1 MVLAHHKLVLAVALV
16 VTVIAGFFAAKLP
29 IESDLRNLLPKD
41 HPVVHNLE
49 DVEKRVGSIGSV
61 NVVVKGGTPE
71 ARHAFADALG
81 AEFSGDPLLET
92 VDFKLDTDFFLV
104 HALYYLSDEEF
115 EDLEERFAAWQHYEV
130 CTAAPDLCTEDPD
143 PDAEK
148 RLSKF
153 IEDKKAE
160 AGERVGF
167 KDYYE
172 SEEHS
177 ALVVL
182 MSPIKPSSDFDFS
195 VEITE
200 TYRQRVADLFEGKG
214 ADGPTAWSQTDM
226 SYNIVGPYVA
236 KADEHSAV
244 ARDVFRSGAV
254 ALGFVLVVLLVLF
267 RSLRAVYTLCIPLLC
282 GVAWSL
288 GATYAVLGHLN
299 IMTSLISSVVMG
311 MGIDAGIHFLSR
323 ARIEREQHDD
333 HESIRRAFRILTGP
347 LLVASLTT
355 VGAFFVMAIS
365 DFTAFREFGIIAAM
379 GVLFC
384 LLAMLSV
391 FPALLAW
398 VGIKPRKKSLPTK
411 PLGASILLAKPGLV
425 FGALVALTVASFA
438 GYDRFRE
445 EPIEESARGI
455 MSDKV
460 LADLMPDVALIS
472 DIFGKDVHAGVYVTD
487 SYEEAERVYYEAS
500 ARLEANQRMGTSVV
514 ADLMA
519 APELMPRPE
528 IDQKQRRRRIDLLT
542 EDFSDTIWERLGV
555 DPPEGSD
562 AEFDDFDEPAA
573 DDSESKLTKEE
584 GELLKKMLEAQPF
597 GLNDLPP
604 EILDKAQGED
614 GSYPI
619 FAYPDFDAANV
630 RMGQVFLEET
640 EAYTGG
646 DADGLYVGETTVY
659 ASLYRLLQEVTPV
672 TLGMAAV
679 LVIALVFWQLR
690 NIGQTALTV
699 MPLLLA
705 GWWLLACMGFFD
717 FKFTLLNV
725 PILTAVIGIGV
736 DNGVYLTAA
745 IRRRSKE
752 DGALSRSVAETG
764 RAIMA
769 ATATTAGGF
778 AAFLVADSGGLRSIG
793 VLSVV
798 GISLAAAAAL
808 LVLPTI
814 SALVERREERRDEVE
829 RNGGGGSPPADSQ

>member
-1 MVLAHHKLVLAVALV
+1 MVLAHHKLILLVAAVLTL
-16 VTVIAGFFAAKLP
+16 ISGFFAAKLP
-29 IESDLRNLLPKD
+29 IESDLRNLLPRT
-41 HPVVHNLE
+41 HPVVQNLE
-49 DVEKRVGSIGSV
+49 DVEERVGSIGSI

-71 ARHAFADALG
+71 ARHAFTEALAG
-81 AEFSGDPLLET
+81 EFEGDPMLESI
-92 VDFKLDTDFFLV
+92 DYRLDTDFFLV

-130 CTAAPDLCTEDPD
+130 CTAAPDICTEDPD
-143 PDAEK
+143 PDAEA

-153 IEDKKAE
+153 IENKKTE
-160 AGERVGF
+160 ATDRVGF
-167 KDYYE
+167 RDYYE
-172 SEEHS
+172 SEEHQ

-182 MSPIKPSSDFDFS
+182 MSPNVPSSDFDFS
-195 VEITE
+195 VKITD
-200 TYRQRVADLFEGKG
+200 TYRERVADLFATKG
-214 ADGPTAWSQTDM
+214 AWAGTDM
-226 SYNIVGPYVA
+226 DYNIVGPYVA
-236 KADEHSAV
+236 KADEHRAV

-254 ALGFVLVVLLVLF
+254 ALAFVLVVLFSLF
-267 RSLRAVYTLCIPLLC
+267 RSLRAVYTLVIPLLC

-299 IMTSLISSVVMG
+299 LMTSLISSVVMG

-323 ARIEREQHDD
+323 ARIEREEHDD
-333 HESIRRAFRILTGP
+333 HESIRRSFRVLTGP

-365 DFTAFREFGIIAAM
+365 DFIAFREFGIIAAM
-379 GVLFC
+379 GVIFC

-398 VGIKPRKKSLPTK
+398 VGIKPRKKSLPSR
-411 PLGASILLAKPGLV
+411 PVGASLLLAKPGLV
-425 FGALVALTVASFA
+425 FGVLVALTVASVA
-438 GYDRFRE
+438 GFDRWRE
-445 EPIEESARGI
+445 EPIEQSARGI
-455 MSDKV
+455 MSDTV

-472 DIFGKDVHAGVYVTD
+472 DIFGKDIHAGVYVTD
-487 SYEEAERVYYEAS
+487 SYEEAERIYYEAS
-500 ARLEANQRMGTSVV
+500 GRLEANQRMGTSVV
-514 ADLMA
+514 ADLTA
-519 APELMPRPE
+519 APELMPHPE
-528 IDQKQRRRRIDLLT
+528 IDLEQRRRRIDLLT
-542 EDFSDTIWERLGV
+542 EDFSETIWERLGV
-555 DPPEGSD
+555 DPPTGTD
-562 AEFDDFDEPAA
+562 EFDDLDDLDEFDDPPPSQENA
-573 DDSESKLTKEE
+573 DSKLTKEE
-584 GELLKKMLEAQPF
+584 AELLKKMLEAEPF
-597 GLNDLPP
+597 VLDDLPP
-604 EILDKAQGED
+604 EILNKARGED

-630 RMGQVFLEET
+630 RLGQVFLEET
-640 EAYTGG
+640 AAYTGG
-646 DADGLYVGETTVY
+646 DAQGLYVGETTVY
-659 ASLYRLLQEVTPV
+659 ASLYRLLKQETPV
-672 TLGMAAV
+672 TLGMALV
-679 LVIALVFWQLR
+679 LVVGLVFWQLR
-690 NIGQTALTV
+690 SVGQTALTV
-699 MPLLLA
+699 APLLLA

-717 FKFTLLNV
+717 FRFTLLNV

-793 VLSVV
+793 VLAVT

-814 SALVERREERRDEVE
+814 SALVERREERREDGD
-829 RNGGGGSPPADSQ
+829 RTPPEDAV